1 LVQGHEW
8 KKQTRQPHK
17 VKAMVLKRVVMK
29 GQNPKHH
36 DSAVYNLND
45 EE

>member
-1 LVQGHEW
+1 VAQRHEW
-8 KKQTRQPHK
+8 KKQTHQPYK
-17 VKAMVLKRVVMK
+17 VEAMVLKRVVMK

-36 DSAVYNLND
+36 DSAVYILND